1 MQENN
6 SNNSAPTSEC
16 SSVIVKNL
24 SREGDIQKI
33 VNDYFSFC
41 GPIKS
46 IEIIDDTNIPEN
58 VSGIIKFENSA
69 DTRTA
74 VLLNNTQ
81 ISDRYITVEL
91 YQPGSPQSTE
101 PQGPVD
107 AFLNDAASVVKSI
120 DENIQLSAT
129 IGTVVQS
136 IDNNVTSINQEY
148 QISQKLTLVGDSIK
162 EKASELDDTLQLS
175 NNANAMGSSIKESFV
190 KFEEEHQI
198 SQRVSETAAVVS
210 DAVVTGVQT
219 GVASVSSGVQTASA
233 SVSEFLNTNE
243 TAKTGMEFVT
253 DIGDS
258 ISSSLN
264 SFWSSIATPQP
275 EVANTT
281 SPK

>member
-1 MQENN
+1 LN
-6 SNNSAPTSEC
+6 
-16 SSVIVKNL
+16 
-24 SREGDIQKI
+24 REGDLKKI
-33 VNDYFSFC
+33 LNDYFSFC
-41 GPIKS
+41 GQIKS
-46 IEIIDDTNIPEN
+46 IEIVEDTTPEN
-58 VSGIIKFENSA
+58 VSGVITFENSA
-69 DTRTA
+69 DIKTA

-81 ISDRYITVEL
+81 INDRYITVEL
-91 YQPGSPQSTE
+91 YQPGVAQSNE

-148 QISQKLTLVGDSIK
+148 QISQKLNLVGDSIK
-162 EKASELDDTLQLS
+162 EKALELDDTLQLS
-175 NNANAMGSSIKESFV
+175 NNANAVGTSIKDSFV
-190 KFEEEHQI
+190 KFEEDHQI
-198 SQRVSETAAVVS
+198 GQRVSETAAVVS

-243 TAKTGMEFVT
+243 TAKTGIEFVN

-264 SFWSSIATPQP
+264 SLWSSIATPQP
-275 EVANTT
+275 EVVTATT
-281 SPK
+281 PK